1 MNDPGAHPAEATGK
15 GQKFRAAVRRLNPRR
30 YMQRHL
36 FRVTLGLLIA
46 SFFVVLLW
54 SSIVV
59 PVPAGHEGVYWSR
72 FLSGTRE
79 RRLPEGTRLKLP
91 WDTISIY
98 NTRVQ
103 ADRES
108 TKVLTEDGMTLSIE
122 FVVHY
127 QPFAGQLPWL
137 HRTLGPDYA
146 RSVVVPIVVSA
157 VREILGNYA
166 ADEIYTRDKSA
177 LLAEI
182 DTMVGR
188 RVELYPIDFHAV
200 LLQRIELPEVMAA
213 GIVEKLLQEQKYLAY
228 AHILKATE
236 AERQR
241 KEIEAQGIQRFESIS
256 GISMLRWR
264 GLDVTAELAKSPN
277 AKIVIMGTGPGG
289 LPLILNA
296 DK

>member
-1 MNDPGAHPAEATGK
+1 MNEPGAHPADAAGK
-15 GQKFRAAVRRLNPRR
+15 GQRFRAALRRLDPRR
-30 YMQRHL
+30 YMRQHL

-54 SSIVV
+54 STVV
-59 PVPAGHEGVYWSR
+59 VTVPAGHEGVYFSR
-72 FLSGTRE
+72 FLGGTRE

-98 NTRVQ
+98 DTRMQ

-122 FVVHY
+122 FVVQYRPLAHR
-127 QPFAGQLPWL
+127 LPLL
-137 HRTLGPDYA
+137 HRMLGPEYE
-146 RSVVVPIVVSA
+146 RTVVVPIVVSA

-177 LLAEI
+177 LLAQV
-182 DTMVGR
+182 DAMVAQ
-188 RVELYPIDFHAV
+188 RVESFPIDFQAV
-200 LLQRIELPEVMAA
+200 LLQRIDLPEVMAQ

-228 AHILKATE
+228 SHILRASE

-241 KEIEAQGIQRFESIS
+241 KEIEARGIQSFEAIS
-256 GISMLRWR
+256 GISMLTWR
-264 GLDVTAELAKSPN
+264 GLDVTAEFAKSPN
-277 AKIVIMGTGPGG
+277 AKIVIMGTGANG

>member
-1 MNDPGAHPAEATGK
+1 MNEPGTHPAADTGK
-15 GQKFRAAVRRLNPRR
+15 SQTFRAALRRLNPRP

-54 SSIVV
+54 STMVV
-59 PVPAGHEGVYWSR
+59 PVQAGHEGVYFSR
-72 FLSGTRE
+72 FWGGTRE

-98 NTRVQ
+98 DTRMQ

-122 FVVHY
+122 FVVQY
-127 QPFAGQLPWL
+127 RALATSLPLL
-137 HRTLGPDYA
+137 HRILGPEYE
-146 RSVVVPIVVSA
+146 RTVVVPIVVSA
-157 VREILGNYA
+157 VREILGNYS

-177 LLAEI
+177 LLAEV
-182 DTMVGR
+182 DAMVSQ
-188 RVELYPIDFHAV
+188 RVEAFPIDFQAV
-200 LLQRIELPEVMAA
+200 LLQRIDLPEVMAQ

-228 AHILKATE
+228 AHILRATE

-241 KEIEAQGIQRFESIS
+241 KEIEARGIQSFEAIS
-256 GISMLRWR
+256 GISMLTWR
-264 GLDVTAELAKSPN
+264 GLDVTSELAKSPN
-277 AKIVIMGTGPGG
+277 AKIVIMGTGANG